1 MWLKA
6 GLSDLNVTQSF
17 TKEKDF
23 SLKLQYSFTK
33 GILCQT
39 NLMILFD
46 KIIDFLEKSS
56 AVDLISLDFCKVF
69 DIVKRLVK
77 LEKIGISGIVQEMS
91 GELGTVYNEFGKVW
105 GAVAAPGVPLGLHL
119 YF

>member
-1 MWLKA
+1 MK
-6 GLSDLNVTQSF
+6 GRM
-17 TKEKDF
+17 
-23 SLKLQYSFTK
+23 QYSFTK

-46 KIIDFLEKSS
+46 KIIDFLDKSS
-56 AVDLISLDFCKVF
+56 AVDLISLDFYKVF

-91 GELGTVYNEFGKVW
+91 GELGTAYNEFGKVW
-105 GAVAAPGVPLGLHL
+105 GAEAAPGIPLGLHL